1 MKFLK
6 SENGDSFFQE
16 ILCQLIFFLF
26 LNVIQAEKNT
36 FQMSK
41 LYHLKIN
48 AVSNSLNVSQDAFQ
62 IFYITIMVALCQQN
76 TGILIHQNIESPEGG
91 IAVCTL

>member
-1 MKFLK
+1 
-6 SENGDSFFQE
+6 
-16 ILCQLIFFLF
+16 
-26 LNVIQAEKNT
+26 
-36 FQMSK
+36 MSK

-48 AVSNSLNVSQDAFQ
+48 AVSNSLNVCQDGFQ